1 MSSRKV
7 LIIGVDA
14 GTLDLIEPWAAAGR
28 LPNISR
34 LMTRG
39 AFGVARSTV
48 PPSTYP
54 AWTTFRPGAGPGRHG
69 LADFRTRG
77 PGKYA
82 PPSPPP
88 RGGGGGAPSLWSQLS
103 RAGRRVAVIG
113 MPATHPPERLNGCM
127 VSGFDSPLAYRWNG
141 GFVLPTSYFD
151 DITRAVGPYRFSA
164 CGEDHVDEGWHDRA
178 KGEILDSLEQ
188 QTRVAEYVLGRE
200 DWDLFAMVFGQTDT
214 ACHHFWMFHDPA
226 SPRFPGRD
234 SLEAARHGG
243 FIEEVYR
250 RVDASIGR
258 LIKTAHRDASVLL
271 VSDHGAGGAGNGVVR
286 LNRWLERE
294 GWLTFRNVTV
304 RDRAL
309 RRVKRFGLR
318 HIPRGLKQSVFRR
331 RGRELAGAIE
341 SRIRFAGFDFTR
353 TTAFSEE
360 MSSFPGVWV
369 NLRGRDREGILPLR
383 EYEPLRD
390 KIIRSAES
398 LRDPRTGERIFDRA
412 ARREEIYSGP
422 YMDRFPDMVL
432 VPALERSSNPNEGPS
447 PRGYSYS
454 FLSSGEG
461 PGEDGGESSWFRE
474 LRPDERA
481 GARGQ
486 GMNGTHRPEGFF
498 VFSGPGVRPGRYEPG
513 ADLADFAPTLM
524 AHLGERPAA
533 PTDGRVLG
541 ALTDAPGPP
550 SEPPPPPLPPPKPLV
565 RNADLTSV
573 TMGAGEPD
581 WESETAKRLRDLG
594 YLE

>member
-1 MSSRKV
+1 MT
-7 LIIGVDA
+7 GV
-14 GTLDLIEPWAAAGR
+14 
-28 LPNISR
+28 
-34 LMTRG
+34 
-39 AFGVARSTV
+39 
-48 PPSTYP
+48 
-54 AWTTFRPGAGPGRHG
+54 GPGRHG
-69 LADFRTRG
+69 MADFLIRE

-82 PPSPPP
+82 LRFTSARD
-88 RGGGGGAPSLWSQLS
+88 RGVGAPSLWRRLS

-127 VSGFDSPLAYRWNG
+127 VSGFDSPLAYRWDR
-141 GFVLPTSYFD
+141 GFVLPASYFEE
-151 DITRAVGPYRFSA
+151 ITRAVGPYRFSA

-234 SLEAARHGG
+234 SPEAARHGG

-258 LIKTAHRDASVLL
+258 LIEKAHPDAAVLL

-286 LNRWLERE
+286 LNRWLEQE
-294 GWLTFRNVTV
+294 GWLTFRNPTV

-318 HIPRGLKQSVFRR
+318 HIPRGLKQSIFRR
-331 RGRELAGAIE
+331 RGRDLAGAIE
-341 SRIRFAGFDFTR
+341 SRIRFAGIDFTR

-369 NLRGRDREGILPLR
+369 NLRGRDCEGILPLR
-383 EYEPLRD
+383 EYEPLRE

-422 YMDRFPDMVL
+422 YVDRFPDVVL
-432 VPALERSSNPNEGPS
+432 EPALEWSSNPSEGPS
-447 PRGYSYS
+447 QRGYSYS
-454 FLSSGEG
+454 FLSSGEGGEG

-474 LRPDERA
+474 LRPDERE
-481 GARGQ
+481 GARGR

-524 AHLGERPAA
+524 AHLGERPAT
-533 PTDGRVLG
+533 PMEGRVLS
-541 ALTDAPGPP
+541 ALLDAPGP
-550 SEPPPPPLPPPKPLV
+550 SSDPPPV

-573 TMGAGEPD
+573 TMGAGGPD

>member
-34 LMTRG
+34 LIARG

-54 AWTTFRPGAGPGRHG
+54 AWTTFMTGVGPGRHG
-69 LADFRTRG
+69 LADFLIRE

-82 PPSPPP
+82 LRFAGARD
-88 RGGGGGAPSLWSQLS
+88 RGEGAPSLWSLLS
-103 RAGRRVAVIG
+103 RTGRRVAVIG
-113 MPATHPPERLNGCM
+113 MPATHPPERLNGVM
-127 VSGFDSPLAYRWNG
+127 VSGFDSPLAYRWDR
-141 GFVLPTSYFD
+141 GFVLPVSYFEE
-151 DITRAVGPYRFSA
+151 ITRAVGPYRFSA

-188 QTRVAEYVLGRE
+188 QTRVAEYILGRE

-226 SPRFPGRD
+226 SPRFSGRD
-234 SLEAARHGG
+234 SPEAARHGG
-243 FIEEVYR
+243 FIGEVYR

-258 LIKTAHRDASVLL
+258 LIKTGPRDASVLL

-294 GWLTFRNVTV
+294 GWLTFRNFTV

-309 RRVKRFGLR
+309 RRVRRFGLS
-318 HIPRGLKQSVFRR
+318 HVPRGLKQSVFRR

-341 SRIRFAGFDFTR
+341 SRIRFGGIDFAR
-353 TTAFSEE
+353 TAAFSEE
-360 MSSFPGVWV
+360 MSSFPGVWA
-369 NLRGRDREGILPLR
+369 NLRGRDPEGILPPG

-390 KIIRSAES
+390 NIIRSAES
-398 LRDPRTGERIFDRA
+398 LRDPRTGERIFNRA
-412 ARREEIYSGP
+412 ARREEVYSGP
-422 YMDRFPDMVL
+422 YVDRFPDVVL
-432 VPALERSSNPNEGPS
+432 EPALERDPHPNEAAS
-447 PRGYSYS
+447 AQGYSYS
-454 FLSSGEG
+454 FLTSGEG
-461 PGEDGGESSWFRE
+461 PGDDGGETSWFRE

-481 GARGQ
+481 GARGR

-524 AHLGERPAA
+524 AHLGERPAVSME
-533 PTDGRVLG
+533 GRVLS
-541 ALTDAPGPP
+541 ALLDAPGPS
-550 SEPPPPPLPPPKPLV
+550 SEPSPPKPPV

-573 TMGAGEPD
+573 TMGAGGPD
-581 WESETAKRLRDLG
+581 WEMETAERLRDLG